1 MRQLVAGISG
11 AVALLLITTSFFILS
26 NVSDDTRKQ
35 ITRSIEDIVKLQ
47 SAEVRGFFEAKGQ
60 IVHSVFASPQVIDW
74 FSDYD
79 QSKTLVD

>member
-11 AVALLLITTSFFILS
+11 AVALLLIITSFFILS

-74 FSDYD
+74 FSD
-79 QSKTLVD
+79 